1 MDHSPD
7 HTVGLD
13 QTRGRIRPFAV
24 LVLTLVGLAVL
35 STGSR
40 AAEDFLIRDELVPR
54 SDGFVSHVRVYGPK
68 EIPANGESV
77 VVLPSLGRGVE
88 DFTEAFGSNL
98 TTRLAQEGFEVVLI
112 QPRGFGQSTGDI
124 TPENVTMQTLV
135 ADIKQVLD
143 QQGVAEAH
151 FVGHAFG
158 NRLARSFAT
167 MHPDYVLDVTLLAAG
182 GQVPLTWP
190 QKQALFCSIRQEEST
205 RLGCIETAFFAPGND
220 ASIWLYG
227 WNSPVADMEATAST
241 SNLDVDFIAAGGK
254 PILLI
259 QPLDDFIAPPEDA
272 GQLLK
277 ELLGDQVSY
286 REIDNAGHALLP
298 EQPDAVANQIINYYE
313 PQANSAI
320 PLLGSLGALVLAGL
334 LGWVALYRL
343 STASGR

>member
-1 MDHSPD
+1 
-7 HTVGLD
+7 
-13 QTRGRIRPFAV
+13 
-24 LVLTLVGLAVL
+24 
-35 STGSR
+35 
-40 AAEDFLIRDELVPR
+40 
-54 SDGFVSHVRVYGPK
+54 
-68 EIPANGESV
+68 
-77 VVLPSLGRGVE
+77 
-88 DFTEAFGSNL
+88 
-98 TTRLAQEGFEVVLI
+98 
-112 QPRGFGQSTGDI
+112 
-124 TPENVTMQTLV
+124 
-135 ADIKQVLD
+135 
-143 QQGVAEAH
+143 
-151 FVGHAFG
+151 
-158 NRLARSFAT
+158 
-167 MHPDYVLDVTLLAAG
+167 
-182 GQVPLTWP
+182 
-190 QKQALFCSIRQEEST
+190 
-205 RLGCIETAFFAPGND
+205 
-220 ASIWLYG
+220 
-227 WNSPVADMEATAST
+227 MEATAST